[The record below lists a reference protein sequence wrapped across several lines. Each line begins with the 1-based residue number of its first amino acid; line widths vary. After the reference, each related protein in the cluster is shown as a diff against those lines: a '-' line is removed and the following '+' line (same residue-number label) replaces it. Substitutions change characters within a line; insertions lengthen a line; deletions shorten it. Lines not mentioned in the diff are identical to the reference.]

1 RFVLQPASP
10 GAGAGTCQAGGSGPS
25 TFITNTALS
34 DPFSRLWNVARS
46 SRRSASMTSSYAP
59 NSCVLRLFVTTLRR
73 GSSFRRAMNAR
84 IGATKSLLSGYRLI
98 STPMSMHVPS
108 AGCRQYRTHRRK
120 AAAAMIAAGARI
132 ACPGGHG
139 GGGTMTR
146 EIQVQQA
153 DALTREPLTG

>member
-1 RFVLQPASP
+1 
-10 GAGAGTCQAGGSGPS
+10 
-25 TFITNTALS
+25 
-34 DPFSRLWNVARS
+34 
-46 SRRSASMTSSYAP
+46 MTSSYAP

-120 AAAAMIAAGARI
+120 AAAAMIAAGTRI
-132 ACPGGHG
+132 ACPGGNG
-139 GGGTMTR
+139 GGGTMTP
-146 EIQVQQA
+146 QNHDYQA
-153 DALTREPLTG
+153 DAVSRPPSSAEPTPVGLDGP

>member
-1 RFVLQPASP
+1 
-10 GAGAGTCQAGGSGPS
+10 
-25 TFITNTALS
+25 
-34 DPFSRLWNVARS
+34 
-46 SRRSASMTSSYAP
+46 MTSSYAP

-120 AAAAMIAAGARI
+120 AAAAMIAAGTRI
-132 ACPGGHG
+132 ACPGGNG
-139 GGGTMTR
+139 GGGTKTR
-146 EIQVQQA
+146 QNQGHQGGA
-153 DALTREPLTG
+153 FTPQPLPRKPTRGGAHPAAALPAAEA